1 MDSLTLTDMAQ
12 VSAGTS
18 RHRRLTRLAGFASW
32 ASFVSAALIVLAT
45 AYLWLI
51 EGALAEWLVNSA
63 DGVMVTPSPLMMG
76 AAGAVAMV
84 PIALLVAMLVEL
96 GWLFRLF
103 ASGSVFD
110 SAVPRRL
117 GHVGWLA
124 FSSCAA
130 TIVGKTLVTLL
141 MTSANPPGH
150 RMLTISID
158 SQALAALVLGF
169 LFFVFSLV
177 MQEALG
183 LAEENRSFV

>member
-63 DGVMVTPSPLMMG
+63 DGVMVTPSPMMLA

-84 PIALLVAMLVEL
+84 PVALLVAMLVEL
-96 GWLFRLF
+96 GRLFRLF
-103 ASGSVFD
+103 ADGSVFD
-110 SAVPRRL
+110 PVVPRRL
-117 GHVGWLA
+117 GRVGWLA

-130 TIVGKTLVTLL
+130 TVICKTLVTLL

-150 RMLTISID
+150 HMLTIGID
-158 SQALAALVLGF
+158 SQALAGLMLGF
-169 LFFVFSLV
+169 LFLVFSLV